1 MREYLIITATFTAP
15 FILLGLLN
23 CTPDILSFFRSA
35 FRALSDKS
43 DPSDLSDSSRFNPI
57 TTERR

>member
-1 MREYLIITATFTAP
+1 MREYFILTATFTAP

-23 CTPDILSFFRSA
+23 AIPAI

-43 DPSDLSDSSRFNPI
+43 DKSDPSDSSRFNPI

>member
-1 MREYLIITATFTAP
+1 MREYLILTFTFTAP

-23 CTPDILSFFRSA
+23 CTPAI
-35 FRALSDKS
+35 FRALRSVRS
-43 DPSDLSDSSRFNPI
+43 VRSVFSNPI